1 MKNRATKNTYTLSII
16 AMVLMLTLSYIVC
29 IYKTVVLAS
38 ASELNNKKVENLS
51 SDINQKEYDYI
62 RNISLINLDKAIS
75 MGYKKNTEDIIA
87 YVNIND
93 NSELAIR

>member
-1 MKNRATKNTYTLSII
+1 MKNRITKNTYTLSVIVMTI
-16 AMVLMLTLSYIVC
+16 ALTLSYIIC

-38 ASELNNKKVENLS
+38 ASELNNKQVESLS
-51 SDINQKEYDYI
+51 ADINQKEYDYI
-62 RNISLINLDKAIS
+62 REISAINLDKAIS

-93 NSELAIR
+93 ISLARR